1 VGLIEAGIAVV
12 ILILG
17 WMGLRR
23 SRRAIDRS
31 IDRDVPRPRW
41 FQA

>member
-1 VGLIEAGIAVV
+1 LGLTEAAIAAVT
-12 ILILG
+12 LLLA
-17 WMGLRR
+17 WLGLRS

-41 FQA
+41 FQV

>member
-1 VGLIEAGIAVV
+1 MGLIEAAIAGV
-12 ILILG
+12 ILILV
-17 WMGLRR
+17 WLGLRQ